1 MIYKVLDRKI
11 SGGAIKYRSIYVK
24 STIGWRIT

>member
-1 MIYKVLDRKI
+1 MVYNVFDRKI
-11 SGGAIKYRSIYVK
+11 SGGTIKYSIYVK

>member
-1 MIYKVLDRKI
+1 MVYKVFDRKI
-11 SGGAIKYRSIYVK
+11 SGGAIKYMSIYVK